1 MYLHMVMV
9 SDRTG
14 NSKWTAEA
22 KLQNRATGSCGQ
34 KDEIQTG
41 THAATILPL
50 SSLPLTFRQH
60 TFIETALQNELQGYL
75 RYKISHVSCNGW
87 Y

>member
-1 MYLHMVMV
+1 MTGSNMYLHMVMV

-50 SSLPLTFRQH
+50 PSVSTD
-60 TFIETALQNELQGYL
+60 LQTTYF
-75 RYKISHVSCNGW
+75 H
-87 Y
+87 